1 MIKRTIIAALLAIV
15 CMTAVAQK
23 TVVWNNPSA
32 FMGDNSGEF
41 KITKVELKSTETVLH
56 VHADYYPG
64 GKFSFSK
71 NSFVQTPDGSKYAIT
86 SGTKTSEEETDF
98 PLDSFYE
105 VPKSGKVNLA
115 LHFMPVPMDTKQM
128 DFMEGYGESDFKFW
142 NICDGKTKQK
152 LVMPDDW
159 KDVKYAK
166 DEILPEAKINKG
178 MATIKVKMLGYKP
191 AMKMELHV
199 GGFTPL
205 GSKEHFGKT
214 FPFADDGTV
223 KVEIPLWLTREVTVG
238 IQGMAFSN
246 IVVAPGQETSILMKV
261 TSDNRP
267 FVAFKGYF
275 AKTNMDLADAD
286 AKFDSFTDDYGIFLE
301 VKDCNTPAQRK
312 KCLADI
318 FNQSIS
324 KINSSKYTTAA
335 KDLLCMGVEENFVRW
350 TRDFASVFCEYYVD
364 EDGVVVRTSRNHAEN
379 YQKCKD
385 MLPLTEE
392 EKAYTWKYLNEPA
405 SPCSKA
411 FWDTMVS
418 RYDHNAKK
426 NNSYNNALREIPSIL
441 GVRGNVQV
449 VYAKHKDPIEGFL
462 SGDAPEDCKNVIRE
476 YQAEQKRIAQ
486 ELASKE
492 SVFYKK
498 YDDVAPE
505 NILQTILD
513 KYKGK
518 TVVIDIWATWCGPCR
533 AGHKAMK
540 PMKEQLKG
548 KNIQFVYLT
557 PPSSPLATW
566 QEMIKDI
573 DGDHYYLTK
582 EQYNYILDKY
592 ESDGIP
598 TYSIYD
604 PQGQMTFKKIGYPDV
619 NQFKK
624 EIEKAQNSK

>member
-1 MIKRTIIAALLAIV
+1 MKHTIITALLAV
-15 CMTAVAQK
+15 FCMTAVAQK

-32 FMGDNSGEF
+32 FMGESTGEF
-41 KITKVELKSTETVLH
+41 KITKVELKTTETVLH

-71 NSFVQTPDGSKYAIT
+71 NSFVQTPDGSKYSIT
-86 SGTKTSEEETDF
+86 SGAKTSEGETDF
-98 PLDSFYE
+98 PLDTFYE
-105 VPKSGKVNLA
+105 VPESGKLNLA
-115 LHFMPVPMDTKQM
+115 LHFNPVPMDTKQM
-128 DFMEGYGESDFKFW
+128 DFMEGYGERDFKFW

-152 LVMPDDW
+152 LVLPDDW

-166 DEILPEAKINKG
+166 DETLPDAKINKG
-178 MATIKVKMLGYKP
+178 VATIKVKMLGYRP

-205 GSKEHFGKT
+205 GSKEYFEKE

-223 KVEIPLWLTREVTVG
+223 KVDIPLWLTREVSVS

-261 TSDNRP
+261 AGDHRP
-267 FVAFKGYF
+267 FVAFKGYL

-286 AKFDSFTDDYGIFLE
+286 AKFDSFTNDYE
-301 VKDCNTPAQRK
+301 TYPKVKDCNTPAERM
-312 KCLADI
+312 KCLTDI
-318 FNQSIS
+318 YNQRIS
-324 KINSSKYTTAA
+324 KIKSSKYTTAA
-335 KDLLCMGVEENFVRW
+335 KDLLCMGVEENYVKW
-350 TRDFASVFCEYYVD
+350 TRNFASVFCEYYVD
-364 EDGVVVRTSRNHAEN
+364 EEGVVWRTSRNYAEN

-426 NNSYNNALREIPSIL
+426 NNSYNNALREIPSLL

-449 VYAKHKDPIEGFL
+449 VYAKHKDPFEGFL

-486 ELASKE
+486 QLANQE

-498 YDDVAPE
+498 CDDVAPE

-518 TVVIDIWATWCGPCR
+518 VVVIDIWATWCGPCR

-540 PMKEQLKG
+540 PMKEEMKG
-548 KNIQFVYLT
+548 ENIQFVYIT
-557 PPSSPLATW
+557 SPSSPLATW
-566 QEMIKDI
+566 QEMIKEI

-592 ESDGIP
+592 ESNGIP
-598 TYSIYD
+598 TYAIYD
-604 PQGQMTFKKIGYPDV
+604 PQGKMTFKKIGYPDV

-624 EIEKAQNSK
+624 EIEKAQESK

>member
-1 MIKRTIIAALLAIV
+1 MKRTIIASLLAV
-15 CMTAVAQK
+15 FCMTAVAQK

-32 FMGDNSGEF
+32 FMGESTGEF

-71 NSFVQTPDGSKYAIT
+71 NSFVQTPDGSKYSIT
-86 SGTKTSEEETDF
+86 SGAKTSEEETDF
-98 PLDSFYE
+98 PLDTFYE
-105 VPKSGKVNLA
+105 VPESGTLNLA
-115 LHFMPVPMDTKQM
+115 LHFNPVPMDTKQM
-128 DFMEGYGESDFKFW
+128 DFMEGYGERDFKFW

-152 LVMPDDW
+152 LVLPDDW

-166 DEILPEAKINKG
+166 DETLPDAKINKG
-178 MATIKVKMLGYKP
+178 IATIKVKMLGYKP

-205 GSKEHFGKT
+205 GSRERFGKE

-223 KVEIPLWLTREVTVG
+223 KVEIPLWLTREVYVG

-261 TSDNRP
+261 TSDYRP
-267 FVAFKGYF
+267 FVTFKGYL

-335 KDLLCMGVEENFVRW
+335 KDLLCMGVEENYIKW

-426 NNSYNNALREIPSIL
+426 NNSYNNALREIPSLL
-441 GVRGNVQV
+441 GVRSNVQV
-449 VYAKHKDPIEGFL
+449 VYAKHKDPFEGFL

-486 ELASKE
+486 QLANQE

-498 YDDVAPE
+498 CDDVAPE

-518 TVVIDIWATWCGPCR
+518 VVVIDIWATWCGPCR

-540 PMKEQLKG
+540 PMKEEMKG
-548 KNIQFVYLT
+548 ENIQFVYIT
-557 PPSSPLATW
+557 SPSSPLATW
-566 QEMIKDI
+566 QEMIKEI
-573 DGDHYYLTK
+573 DGDHYYLTT

-598 TYSIYD
+598 TYAIYD
-604 PQGQMTFKKIGYPDV
+604 PQGKMTFKRIGYPDV

-624 EIEKAQNSK
+624 EIEKAQDSK

>member
-1 MIKRTIIAALLAIV
+1 MKHTIITALLAV
-15 CMTAVAQK
+15 FCMTAVAQK

-32 FMGDNSGEF
+32 FMGESTGEF

-86 SGTKTSEEETDF
+86 NGAKTSEEETDF
-98 PLDSFYE
+98 PLDTFYE
-105 VPKSGKVNLA
+105 VPESGKLNLA
-115 LHFMPVPMDTKQM
+115 LHFNPVPMDTKQM
-128 DFMEGYGESDFKFW
+128 DFMEGYGERDFKFW

-166 DEILPEAKINKG
+166 DETLPDAKINKG
-178 MATIKVKMLGYKP
+178 VATIKVKMLGYRP

-205 GSKEHFGKT
+205 GSKEYFEKE

-223 KVEIPLWLTREVTVG
+223 KVEIPLWLTREVTVS

-261 TSDNRP
+261 TGDNRP
-267 FVAFKGYF
+267 FVAFKGCF
-275 AKTNMDLADAD
+275 AKTNRDLADACF
-286 AKFDSFTDDYGIFLE
+286 KSRSFTDDYETYLK
-301 VKDCNTPAQRK
+301 VKECNTPAERM
-312 KCLADI
+312 KCLTDI
-318 FNQSIS
+318 FNQCIS
-324 KINSSKYTTAA
+324 QIKSSKYTTAA
-335 KDLLCMGVEENFVRW
+335 KDLLCMGVEENYIKW
-350 TRDFASVFCEYYVD
+350 TRHFAGEFCKYCVD
-364 EDGVVVRTSRNHAEN
+364 EDGTVYESYKNYQEN

-426 NNSYNNALREIPSIL
+426 NNYYNDALREIPSLL

-449 VYAKHKDPIEGFL
+449 VYAKHKDPFEGFL

-486 ELASKE
+486 ELANQE

-540 PMKEQLKG
+540 PMKEEMKG
-548 KNIQFVYLT
+548 ENIQFVYIT
-557 PPSSPLATW
+557 SPSSPLATW
-566 QEMIKDI
+566 QEMIKEI

-592 ESDGIP
+592 ESNGIP
-598 TYSIYD
+598 TYAIYD
-604 PQGQMTFKKIGYPDV
+604 PQGKMTFKKIGYPDV

-624 EIEKAQNSK
+624 EIEKAQESK